1 MAWSVGY
8 TKLNISTNKPYET
21 LLYSITAHTVEKI
34 MEINGWSEDVAM
46 KWFVGSKVYS
56 YLEFVQ

>member
-1 MAWSVGY
+1 M
-8 TKLNISTNKPYET
+8 NISTDKLYEK

-34 MEINGWSEDVAM
+34 MEMSGLTENVAM
-46 KWFVGSKVYS
+46 ERFVGSKVYS